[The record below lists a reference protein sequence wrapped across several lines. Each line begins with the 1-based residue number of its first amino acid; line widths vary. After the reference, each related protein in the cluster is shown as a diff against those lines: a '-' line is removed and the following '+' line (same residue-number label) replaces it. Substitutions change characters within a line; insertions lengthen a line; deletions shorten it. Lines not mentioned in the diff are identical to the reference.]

1 MSLSRSIL
9 AVVAALAI
17 ASPVFADDSAS
28 TTQNTSTT
36 TTTQTATQTAQ
47 QVNLNTATSKELMKV
62 KGITGS
68 KAKAIVSYRK
78 KHGNF
83 NSVDDLSK
91 VPGFTRLKTDKLKAL
106 TDQLTVG

>member
-17 ASPVFADDSAS
+17 ASPVFADDSAT

-36 TTTQTATQTAQ
+36 TTQTTSQTQTQI
-47 QVNLNTATSKELMKV
+47 NLNTATTKELMKI
-62 KGITGS
+62 KGMSGS

-83 NSVDDLSK
+83 NSVDDLAK
-91 VPGFTRLKTDKLKAL
+91 VPGFTKLKAEKL
-106 TDQLTVG
+106 KNYTDQLTIG